1 VYNSNYDD
9 IVGVVNLKISLH
21 IDDDDFNLS
30 DLMTEA
36 PYMMEQTHTKLW
48 SGLRRQVFI
57 MLW

>member
-9 IVGVVNLKISLH
+9 IVGVVNLKNIFVH

-36 PYMMEQTHTKLW
+36 P
-48 SGLRRQVFI
+48 I
-57 MLW
+57 

>member
-9 IVGVVNLKISLH
+9 IVGVVNLKNIFAH

-36 PYMMEQTHTKLW
+36 P
-48 SGLRRQVFI
+48 I
-57 MLW
+57 